1 MRAIETKNE
10 RAKLTAGRATM
21 AISLTGTV
29 AFLIALVL
37 LINLPNTISKPV
49 QELTDSIRQ
58 IAAGNYA
65 ERVYSRFQ
73 GEFGE
78 MARSFNTMAEKLEEF
93 NVGNV
98 ADLIFEKKRSEAL
111 IARMEEPVIGIDESE
126 QISFA
131 NARALDALG
140 LSAVEVVGQP
150 VAKVAAANDLMRTL
164 TTGLDAPLGGGKPA
178 PIKIYQDGRESYFE
192 KEVVNLR
199 VTPTGESRAIHRGYV
214 IVLKNVTPF
223 KELDFA
229 ESNFISTIS
238 HELKTPISAIKMSLQ
253 LLESPATG
261 PLNDEQS
268 QLLVGIG
275 DDTERMLRIT
285 AELLD
290 MTQAETG
297 NIKLDIQPTDPS
309 HILSDALAAAKTPA
323 EQKHIRFD
331 TITRLPLPPA
341 QADRQKTAWVLTN
354 LLVNAIHHSPENS
367 RVEVTVEQKR
377 KMVRFSVKDEGS
389 GIDER
394 HQEKLFD
401 RCY

>member
-1 MRAIETKNE
+1 
-10 RAKLTAGRATM
+10 
-21 AISLTGTV
+21 
-29 AFLIALVL
+29 
-37 LINLPNTISKPV
+37 V

-65 ERVYSRFQ
+65 ERVHSRFQ

-93 NVGNV
+93 NVSNV
-98 ADLIFEKKRSEAL
+98 ANLIFEKKRSEAL
-111 IARMEEPVIGIDESE
+111 IARMEEPVIGIDENQ

-140 LSAVEVVGQP
+140 LSALEVVGQP

-164 TTGLDAPLGGGKPA
+164 TTGLDAPLGGGKLA

-199 VTPTGESRAIHRGYV
+199 VTPTGERRAIHRGYV

-229 ESNFISTIS
+229 KSNFISTIS

-268 QLLVGIG
+268 QLLAGIG
-275 DDTERMLRIT
+275 GDTERMLRIT

-331 TITRLPLPPA
+331 TI
-341 QADRQKTAWVLTN
+341 
-354 LLVNAIHHSPENS
+354 I
-367 RVEVTVEQKR
+367 
-377 KMVRFSVKDEGS
+377 
-389 GIDER
+389 
-394 HQEKLFD
+394 
-401 RCY
+401 

>member
-1 MRAIETKNE
+1 
-10 RAKLTAGRATM
+10 M
-21 AISLTGTV
+21 AIALTGTV

-37 LINLPNTISKPV
+37 LINLPGTIAKPV

-65 ERVYSRFQ
+65 ERVHSRFQ

-93 NVGNV
+93 NVSNV
-98 ADLIFEKKRSEAL
+98 ANLIFEKKRSEAL
-111 IARMEEPVIGIDESE
+111 IARMEEPVIGIDENQ

-131 NARALDALG
+131 NVRALDALG
-140 LSAVEVVGQP
+140 LSALEVVGQP

-164 TTGLDAPLGGGKPA
+164 TTGLDAPLGGGKLA

-199 VTPTGESRAIHRGYV
+199 VTPTGERRAIHRGYV

-229 ESNFISTIS
+229 KSNFISTIS

-297 NIKLDIQPTDPS
+297 NIKPDIQPTDPS

-331 TITRLPLPPA
+331 TI
-341 QADRQKTAWVLTN
+341 
-354 LLVNAIHHSPENS
+354 I
-367 RVEVTVEQKR
+367 
-377 KMVRFSVKDEGS
+377 
-389 GIDER
+389 
-394 HQEKLFD
+394 
-401 RCY
+401 